1 MVAAL
6 GTVLG
11 ASSNENLSI
20 VSLNR
25 TEADRDIKVDVEQL
39 AGLLINVD
47 QVVMDRALVKFEI
60 VDPICSLSD
69 ALTVI
74 TETRSTV
81 DLRDGSLHQVTLV
94 PHQLIAGAIRHGLN
108 SSAESN
114 PTTSPS
120 AYSSRM
126 PATLLQIRSRVAEVV
141 IHLVVIIVTSS
152 VSVPTDTV

>member
-6 GTVLG
+6 GAVLG
-11 ASSNENLSI
+11 ASGNEYLSI

-60 VDPICSLSD
+60 VDPICSLAD

-74 TETRSTV
+74 AETRSTV

-94 PHQLIAGAIRHGLN
+94 PHQLVARAICHGLN
-108 SSAESN
+108 SSAESS
-114 PTTSPS
+114 PT
-120 AYSSRM
+120 AYSS
-126 PATLLQIRSRVAEVV
+126 
-141 IHLVVIIVTSS
+141 
-152 VSVPTDTV
+152 